1 MDKFEYTGSGPL
13 TGKNPR
19 EYCYSRHKGEKPT
32 LKEPEAKTEQY
43 NQRINTWNGIFKAM
57 ALRLVNPF
65 LGINLIRLGA
75 PNLYLGILDAVPS
88 IAGGIVALLG
98 TPWLSR
104 RKNPHRTTMYLF
116 VIARA
121 FFLVFAAIDVF
132 AHGPGIAATWLLL
145 AIVAMDMPA
154 ALATLSWQS
163 LTTQM
168 FSARNRVTVVMWRQ
182 WGMNLVGL
190 VTVIIGGI
198 AISTDPSVHGYIVLY
213 TVAAIFGFVEVT
225 IYRRFQVSGVPPVVA
240 GNWAE
245 AVPRL
250 MKLAPFRR
258 FVISGILFYFGWL
271 MLWPVALRYQVS
283 DVHATNGWMA
293 IFSATNAIC
302 TMVALPLW
310 RKFSQKVPPG
320 QLLALAA
327 FLMAVTPSIYA
338 FSPSLWG
345 IVLANVTGGMAGAG
359 LNLLLFVRLMEVVP
373 ENDRLLAVGANT
385 AMTGLAGAT
394 GAIAGVALLAFG
406 PVTLPAVVSTIL
418 RIGGAGLFLWSFSV
432 PGRTWLGRQ
441 MSG

>member
-1 MDKFEYTGSGPL
+1 MIEPDKG
-13 TGKNPR
+13 
-19 EYCYSRHKGEKPT
+19 
-32 LKEPEAKTEQY
+32 TEQY

-88 IAGGIVALLG
+88 IAGGVVALLG

-104 RKNPHRTTMYLF
+104 RKNPNQTTMYLF
-116 VIARA
+116 IIARA
-121 FFLVFAAIDVF
+121 FYLVFAAIDVF
-132 AHGPGIAATWLLL
+132 AKGPGVAATWLLL

-168 FSARNRVTVVMWRQ
+168 FSARNRVTAVMWRQ

-190 VTVIIGGI
+190 LTVIVGGV

-213 TVAAIFGFVEVT
+213 TVAAIFGLVEVS
-225 IYRRFQVSGVPPVVA
+225 IYRKFRITGVPPVVA
-240 GNWAE
+240 GNWTE

-250 MKLAPFRR
+250 MKLTQFRR
-258 FVISGILFYFGWL
+258 FVMSGILFYFGWL
-271 MLWPVALRYQVS
+271 MLWPVSLRYQVS

-310 RKFSQKVPPG
+310 RKFSQKIPPG
-320 QLLALAA
+320 RLLALAA
-327 FLMAVTPSIYA
+327 LLMAITPMIYA
-338 FSPSLWG
+338 FSPSLSG
-345 IVLANVTGGMAGAG
+345 IVVANVTGGLAGAG

-385 AMTGLAGAT
+385 AMTGLAGAA
-394 GAIAGVALLAFG
+394 GALAGVGLLAFG
-406 PVTLPAVVSTIL
+406 PVALPATISTIL
-418 RIGGAGLFLWSFSV
+418 RIMGAGLFFWSFAV
-432 PGRTWLGRQ
+432 PGRRWLGRQ
-441 MSG
+441 MSRANGVK